1 MTIATPQEHYEALLN
16 EVYPWMMGEFDAQ
29 AGAQQALFEKL
40 GLKPVSGKRALDLG
54 CGPGYQSVAL
64 ARLGF
69 EVTGVDTSASM
80 LAVMDRETHSLP
92 VRGVLGDMLRLR
104 DLAPGPWEVV
114 VCMGDTLTH
123 LQSLRDVA
131 ALIQAVASQLEPGGA
146 FLIGYRD
153 MSVLPTGLDRFIP
166 VKADSERVSLCFLE
180 EEGPDTYL
188 AHDIVHTREG
198 EHWRL
203 AKGCYRKLRLGADR
217 LMAELADCGLGLRHT
232 ETARGMTFLLAGK

>member
-29 AGAQQALFEKL
+29 AGAQRALFERL
-40 GLKPVSGKRALDLG
+40 GLNPKGGRRALDLG

-80 LAVMDRETHSLP
+80 LEVMSRETHSLP
-92 VRGVLGDMLRLR
+92 VRGVLGDMLLLR

-114 VCMGDTLTH
+114 VCMGDTLPH
-123 LQSLRDVA
+123 LQSKKDVRE
-131 ALIQAVASQLEPGGA
+131 LVKAVASQLEPGGA
-146 FLIGYRD
+146 FLIGYRN
-153 MSVLPTGLDRFIP
+153 MSALPTGLDRFIP
-166 VKADSERVSLCFLE
+166 VKADRERVSLCFIE

-203 AKGCYRKLRLGADR
+203 AKGCYRKLRLGADW
-217 LMAELADCGLGLRHT
+217 LCAELSACGLALRHT